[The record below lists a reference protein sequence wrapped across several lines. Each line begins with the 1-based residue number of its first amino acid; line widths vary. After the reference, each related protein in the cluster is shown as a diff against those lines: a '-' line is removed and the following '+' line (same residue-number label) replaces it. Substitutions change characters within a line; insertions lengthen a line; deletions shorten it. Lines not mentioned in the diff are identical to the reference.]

1 MEIIQSPA
9 EMQRVSEDYR
19 RKGKSVGLV
28 PTMGALH
35 EGHLSLIRRCRAQQ
49 DLVIMSLFVNP
60 TQFNS
65 QADLDRYPRDLDADA
80 RRARAAGVDIIF
92 APSVEGIYPEGYV
105 TYVHVERLTDR
116 WEGAFRPGHFRGV
129 ATVCTKLFTICRPQ
143 KAYFGQ
149 KDYQQS
155 LVVRRLAAD
164 LNLDLEIVVLPTVRD
179 ADGLAMSSRN
189 VLLSPEERRQATVLS
204 RALFQAQ
211 AAVQAGER
219 DAARLQAAIEQ
230 EIRSAPL
237 VIVDYVGV
245 CDPETLEP
253 LEQITGRAVA
263 VVAAKFGTTR
273 LIDNVLLEPSLSR
286 GN

>member
-1 MEIIQSPA
+1 MEIIQSPV
-9 EMQRVSEDYR
+9 EMQRVAEDYR
-19 RKGKSVGLV
+19 RKGKSIGLV

-35 EGHLSLIRRCRAQQ
+35 EGHLSLIRRCRAED
-49 DLVIMSLFVNP
+49 DLALMSLFVNP

-80 RRARAAGVDIIF
+80 RMARAEGVDIIF
-92 APSVEGIYPEGYV
+92 APAVDAIYPAGYATYV
-105 TYVHVERLTDR
+105 TVERLTDR

-129 ATVCTKLFTICRPQ
+129 ATVCTKLFTICRPH

-149 KDYQQS
+149 KDYQQW

-164 LNLDLEIVVLPTVRD
+164 LNLDLEIVVLPTIRE

-189 VLLSPEERRQATVLS
+189 VLLSPEERRQAAVLS
-204 RALFQAQ
+204 TALFRAQ
-211 AAVQAGER
+211 AAVRARER
-219 DAARLQAAIEQ
+219 DASRLQAAIEQ
-230 EIRSAPL
+230 EIRSTPL
-237 VIVDYVGV
+237 AVLDYVGV

-253 LEQITGRAVA
+253 LEQITGKAVI
-263 VVAAKFGTTR
+263 VVAARFGATR